1 MVLLP
6 NSLQRSERRSEMETE
21 QCQAAL
27 VHAQQRYLD
36 AKGCFD
42 ALDAVRD
49 QLLEPLDSG
58 ERLALTAAE
67 QLELAWLD
75 REERKVYPSVL
86 AAEAPL
92 LAAARAWLAHQVG
105 YCERHPEYA
114 QLAGDHIPPGMR
126 DHSID
131 LASHLVRDED

>member
-1 MVLLP
+1 MKS
-6 NSLQRSERRSEMETE
+6 N

-27 VHAQQRYLD
+27 VHAQQRYLQ
-36 AKGCFD
+36 AKDCFE

-58 ERLALTAAE
+58 EPLALTAAE
-67 QLELAWLD
+67 QRHLAWLD

-92 LAAARAWLAHQVG
+92 LAAARAWLAQHPDYVAQ
-105 YCERHPEYA
+105 HPEYA
-114 QLAGDHIPPGMR
+114 TIITIPRGAREKALELA
-126 DHSID
+126 
-131 LASHLVRDED
+131 AHLEM